1 MNTFPKAFVGSS
13 SESLN
18 IAYEIQAQLDGTAI
32 VQPWKGLIGLGAYVL
47 DALMELIHDYDFGIF
62 VFAADD
68 MVEIRGENYLAA
80 RDNVILEAGL
90 FLERLGRKRTLLVV
104 QEVKPK
110 LHLPSDL
117 AGLTV
122 ALFSL
127 PQNMKPD
134 AADPSFIRQALGP
147 ACNEIRNAIKT
158 HQAHEP
164 SEVLSGGMVY
174 LLRHLEDQGYNIRDL
189 TRILVHIQIG
199 KEYDQLSD
207 GEKKSWEKATQY
219 ACQCLRALDLIEMYG
234 TIDYGITRSGKR
246 LLASSKLAH
255 RFAKE
260 FKAEKKSEMSLHRST
275 SI

>member
-1 MNTFPKAFVGSS
+1 MNTLPKAFVGSS

-47 DALMELIHDYDFGIF
+47 DALMEQMYDFDFGIF

-80 RDNVILEAGL
+80 RDNIILEAGL

-104 QEVKPK
+104 QDVKPK
-110 LHLPSDL
+110 VHLPSDL

-122 ALFSL
+122 ASFSL

-134 AADPSFIRQALGP
+134 AAEPPVIRQALGT

-158 HQAHEP
+158 HQTHEP

-189 TRILVHIQIG
+189 TRILVHIQIE

-207 GEKKSWEKATQY
+207 GEKKGWEKAAQY
-219 ACQCLRALDLIEMYG
+219 ACLCLQALDLIEPYG
-234 TIDYGITRSGKR
+234 TIDYGITPGGRR
-246 LLASSKLAH
+246 LLASSKLRH

-260 FKAEKKSEMSLHRST
+260 FKAEKMSLYRST
-275 SI
+275 SR

>member
-1 MNTFPKAFVGSS
+1 MNTLPKAFVGSS

-47 DALMELIHDYDFGIF
+47 DALMELMHDYDFGIF

-122 ALFSL
+122 ASFSL
-127 PQNMKPD
+127 PQSMKSD
-134 AADPSFIRQALGP
+134 AAEPSLIRQALGR

-158 HQAHEP
+158 QQAREP

-174 LLRHLEDQGYNIRDL
+174 LLRHLEDQGHSIRGL
-189 TRILVHIQIG
+189 TRILVHLQNE
-199 KEYDQLSD
+199 KEYDHLSD

-219 ACQCLRALDLIEMYG
+219 ACLCLRALELIQPYG
-234 TIDYGITRSGKR
+234 TIDYRITAGGKK
-246 LLASSKLAH
+246 LLASGKLAE
-255 RFAKE
+255 RFAGPLN
-260 FKAEKKSEMSLHRST
+260 FPLVSKKPPQYG
-275 SI
+275 